1 MQDPF
6 DFAPKIPKFTVI
18 GNPIAHSK
26 SPQIHQL
33 FAQQFDL
40 NIEYGTTLGE
50 SGGFNQAAQHFKAS
64 GGKGMNVT
72 VPFKLEAH
80 RLCDDLT
87 ARGDLA
93 GAVNTLWFSDDGKV
107 HGDNTDGVGLY
118 RDITHNLNCS
128 LEDKRVL
135 LIGAG
140 GAVGGVLQPLL
151 EANPVALVVANRTEG
166 KAIELAELFE
176 SLGPISSSSL
186 KNLAGQQF
194 DVLINGTTASLHGE
208 LPDLAKDLCA
218 SNSLA
223 YDMMYAAQPT
233 LFMKW
238 ALNDGADSV
247 SDGLGM
253 LVEQAAEAF
262 SIWNG
267 FTPNT
272 QPVIERLRQGIT

>member
-1 MQDPF
+1 MHDPF

-40 NIEYGTTLGE
+40 DIEYGTTLGE
-50 SGGFNQAAQHFKAS
+50 SGGFNQAVQHFKAIN
-64 GGKGMNVT
+64 GKGMNVT

-80 RLCDDLT
+80 RLCDELT
-87 ARGDLA
+87 ERGDLA
-93 GAVNTLWFSDDGKV
+93 GAVNTLNFSDDGKV
-107 HGDNTDGVGLY
+107 HGDNTDGIGLL
-118 RDITHNLNCS
+118 RDITQNLGCE
-128 LEDKRVL
+128 LTDKRVL
-135 LIGAG
+135 VIGAG
-140 GAVGGVLQPLL
+140 GAVRGVLQPLL
-151 EANPVALVVANRTEG
+151 EAKPSTLVVANRTEG
-166 KAIELAELFE
+166 KAIDLAELFKPI
-176 SLGPISSSSL
+176 GPISSSSL

-194 DVLINGTTASLHGE
+194 DVLINGTAASLHGE
-208 LPDLAKDLCA
+208 LPELPRGLCA
-218 SNSLA
+218 QGALA

-238 ALNDGADSV
+238 ALSDGATLV

-267 FTPNT
+267 VTPNT
-272 QPVIERLRQGIT
+272 TPVIARLRQGTS